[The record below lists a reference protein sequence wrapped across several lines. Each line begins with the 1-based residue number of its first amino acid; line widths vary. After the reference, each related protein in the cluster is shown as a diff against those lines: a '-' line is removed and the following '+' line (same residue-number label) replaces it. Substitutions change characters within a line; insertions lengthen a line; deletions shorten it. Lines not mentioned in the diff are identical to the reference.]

1 MRYRRGRYTGFRLLD
16 IIGKCGLLSGLKVCV
31 DAGDDASFASG
42 QVWSDVSGQSNHFN
56 LGTTNGV
63 DATDPTFT
71 GTAGRRSSG
80 EYFALDGGDYFTLE
94 SGTNPAVLRDM
105 HKAAARGTIIAMVW
119 PGSFAANQGI
129 IGTSGAAT
137 VNHGFEIRIPTSGKP
152 NLVTRSAGGVP
163 INKSSTAVLTV
174 TAWNFVGMSFTEAGG
189 ATASAWQVNSAT
201 EAFNGAATSP
211 SATDAT
217 YATQIGAS
225 GNGATIMQA
234 SSRVAFV
241 AVWDVAVGA
250 GALSA
255 LFDAVR
261 GRYSL

>member
-1 MRYRRGRYTGFRLLD
+1 MTPFPRPRNAGFRLLD
-16 IIGKCGLLSGLKVCV
+16 VIGRCGLLSGLKLCV

-80 EYFALDGGDYFTLE
+80 EYFALDGGDYFTLAG
-94 SGTNPAVLRDM
+94 SNPAVLRDL
-105 HKAAARGTIIAMVW
+105 HKAGAKASIIAMVR
-119 PGSFAANQGI
+119 PESFGANQGI

-137 VNHGFEIRIPTSGKP
+137 VNHGFEIRLPTNGKP

-163 INKSSTAVLTV
+163 INKTAAQSTTV
-174 TAWNFVGMSFTEAGG
+174 AAWNFVGLSFDEAGG
-189 ATASAWQVNSAT
+189 ATASAWQVNAAT
-201 EAFNGAATSP
+201 QAFNGAATSP
-211 SATDAT
+211 SASDAT

-225 GNGATIMQA
+225 GNGATIMPA

-241 AVWDVAVGA
+241 AVWDVAIGS
-250 GALSA
+250 GALASI
-255 LFDAVR
+255 FDAMR
-261 GRYSL
+261 GRFGL